1 MEPGV
6 AYYKEQLE
14 AKEDMLAR
22 TTQFLV
28 STQDKLQQKNKE
40 LTETQSNIFESV
52 SFAQIIQNSLQPNP
66 DILKIYFSDAS
77 YHVSQQIGI
86 GGDTVF
92 IKSTNNGV
100 FFGLLDA
107 TGHGIP
113 AAMLSISGL
122 LILNE
127 LSQSLALD
135 SPKSLMELLN
145 FRLYNTFNT
154 ARHSLAHFE
163 GTIFHYSSRTNELV
177 YSSANGKA
185 LLIDSHGQIT
195 SLPVTKCSVG
205 DKLKMN
211 IENNALPIEKG
222 AKLVLFTD
230 GLVDQFGGP
239 TDRKFMTAQLKRI
252 LTQGCHLSVAD
263 LSKLIYEQYENW
275 KGNNAQTDDLSY
287 LIIQF

>member
-1 MEPGV
+1 MDGSV
-6 AYYKEQLE
+6 VYYKEQLE

-22 TTQFLV
+22 TTQFLIN
-28 STQDKLQQKNKE
+28 TQLKLEQKNKE

-52 SFAQIIQNSLQPNP
+52 SFAQIIQSSLQPNA
-66 DILKIYFSDAS
+66 DILKIYFKDAA

-86 GGDTVF
+86 GGDTMF

-135 SPKSLMELLN
+135 NPKTLIELLN
-145 FRLYNTFNT
+145 FRLYNTFNST
-154 ARHSLAHFE
+154 RHSLAHFE
-163 GTIFHYSSRTNELV
+163 GSIFHYSYRTNELI
-177 YSSANGKA
+177 YSSANGK
-185 LLIDSHGQIT
+185 LMYIDNDGNVT
-195 SLPVTKCSVG
+195 SLPVTKCSIG
-205 DKLKMN
+205 DKQKVS
-211 IENNALPIEKG
+211 IENRTLSFEKG
-222 AKLVLFTD
+222 SKLVLFSD

-239 TDRKFMTAQLKRI
+239 SDRKFMTAQLRK
-252 LTQGCHLSVAD
+252 LLADHHQLPAAD
-263 LSKLIYEQYENW
+263 LCKVILDIHTIWRGDNI
-275 KGNNAQTDDLSY
+275 QTDDLSFK
-287 LIIQF
+287 IIQF